1 MNLISVHLSHFL
13 IFWFLYALQIFALV
27 VNIIFLPKRF
37 ECMLSK
43 GFLFYWVEE
52 SIWIFLIQQASFIIL
67 SVYLI
72 RIPSMCLAILFREV
86 PFKMSASIV
95 EMVDLETKWKR
106 QYFMICD
113 VVADINSFIGQPLLL
128 FVAYVFLTF
137 VSHSYLILNALIYP
151 DENPF
156 YIYYD
161 LVFVIIQNIICITFL
176 IFVSEEIPKQV
187 RSESKTT
194 VFAVLLILYFY

>member
-1 MNLISVHLSHFL
+1 
-13 IFWFLYALQIFALV
+13 
-27 VNIIFLPKRF
+27 
-37 ECMLSK
+37 MLSK

-72 RIPSMCLAILFREV
+72 RIPSMCLVILFREV

-95 EMVDLETKWKR
+95 EMVDLESKWKR

-161 LVFVIIQNIICITFL
+161 LVFVIIQNIVCITFL